1 MSDKLPTSVLLDT
14 STSVTRVVGRTVL
27 HYNAVGSTNN
37 LVKEYARANHPEGL
51 VIMADE
57 QLAGRGRL
65 GRGWTAPPGSSLLMS
80 LLLRP
85 TWLSPHDA
93 FLLTMLAGVALCE
106 AVEQVAPITAAL
118 KWPNDL
124 LLPVPQPDGSTA
136 HRKAAGIL
144 SEIEMKNEQIRWM
157 VVGMGVN
164 VSWSPHGMVD
174 GRDLAQ
180 SATSV
185 SAAGQYVDRMT
196 LLQLLLERLDM
207 HYAALWHGQ
216 REKLFSLWHARL
228 ATLGSRVTVRLP
240 AGELVGMAEDV
251 EPSGA
256 LRVRDDSGKQHVV
269 MAGEVGG

>member
-1 MSDKLPTSVLLDT
+1 MSDNPSQLILPALS
-14 STSVTRVVGRTVL
+14 TRVVGRPLL
-27 HYNAVGSTNN
+27 HYGAVGSTND
-37 LVKEYARANHPEGL
+37 LAREQARADHAEGL
-51 VIMADE
+51 IIMADE

-85 TWLSPHDA
+85 VWLPPHDA

-106 AVEQVAPITAAL
+106 AVEQVAPIKAAL

-136 HRKAAGIL
+136 QRKAAGIL
-144 SEIEMKNEQIRWM
+144 SEIDVKNEQIRWV

-164 VSWSPHGMVD
+164 VNWSPHGRVD

-185 SAAGQYVDRMT
+185 SAAAGQPVDRMA
-196 LLQLLLERLDM
+196 LLQTLLERLDM
-207 HYAALWHGQ
+207 HYAALRRGQ
-216 REKLFSLWHARL
+216 REKLFVAWRERL
-228 ATLGSRVTVRLP
+228 ATLGTRITVRLP
-240 AGELVGMAEDV
+240 TGDVEGVAEAV

-256 LRVRDDSGKQHVV
+256 LRLRDEHGKQHVV
-269 MAGEVGG
+269 MAGEVGS